1 MKIASTFNYRNA
13 LEIIQA
19 RHQNEY
25 QEILDILNDPNF
37 QLVENADANNNFSR
51 QIQNRF
57 RGLNN
62 NWDLE
67 FPCYTA
73 NELAYDLHKNGLPI
87 EVEIGHQRL
96 VYADFFKFLS
106 DYSRG
111 RIHAAIMIV
120 TDNPLSFGHNWH
132 CSVDSTQ
139 RKIAS
144 ISQIYL
150 VPTLLI
156 GINR

>member
-1 MKIASTFNYRNA
+1 MNIASTFNYRNA
-13 LEIIQA
+13 WEIIQA
-19 RHQNEY
+19 RHIDEY
-25 QEILDILNDPNF
+25 QDIQNILNDDRF
-37 QLVENADANNNFSR
+37 HLEENASGNNNFSR
-51 QIQNRF
+51 QIQSRF
-57 RGLNN
+57 QDLNN

-67 FPCYTA
+67 FPCYSA

-106 DYSRG
+106 DYSNG

-120 TDNPLSFGHNWH
+120 TDNPMDFGHNWH
-132 CSVDSTQ
+132 CSVASTK
-139 RKIAS
+139 RKIES
-144 ISQIYL
+144 MSHVYL